1 MTDLNGGGHRILNA
15 SPLEPPNLSRFSM
28 KQLILCDF
36 DGTISLQDMGYVLVN
51 RFSSGDW
58 EAIDR
63 DFCEGKIGSKEA
75 YSRIAKILKGDE
87 KAILGFIQKHSNIDP
102 YFISFYQYC
111 CKNDIDV
118 KIISDGLDFYIK
130 TILDIH
136 HLSEIPF
143 YANRTHFLGREEMDI
158 SFPHAND
165 ECGLCGT
172 CKKRLIQIHRKEYNP
187 ILFIGNGLS
196 DRCAAREA
204 DFVFAKDS
212 LYTYCIDQDITC
224 HFFANFQEILGDLK
238 KRIHGII
245 FDLDGTLIEA
255 YEAIYLGLREAF
267 QQLGREI
274 FPFSDIKKYLKS
286 DLEGTLTQF
295 FSPEEVIKGV
305 PIMRRKY
312 EEVYL
317 DKTHFLDGAK
327 EVLETLHSK
336 GILMAVASNKY
347 GRFSRGALRHLGVSD
362 CFKSV
367 LGAGDVPR
375 NKPFPDMIHAA
386 LREMGLPP
394 EDVVFVG
401 DTLTDID
408 TGKQAGVDVY
418 ALPTGFHSKTELLQG
433 KPKRILKNLKEL
445 MHIPLTLPLS
455 PLGRGMG

>member
-1 MTDLNGGGHRILNA
+1 
-15 SPLEPPNLSRFSM
+15 M
-28 KQLILCDF
+28 KKLILCDF
-36 DGTISLQDMGYVLVN
+36 DGTISIRDMGYDLIN

-75 YSRIAKILKGDE
+75 YSRIAKILKGNE
-87 KAILGFIQKHSNIDP
+87 KDLLGFIRKHSNIDP
-102 YFISFYQYC
+102 HFNSFYQYC
-111 CKNDIDV
+111 RERDIDI
-118 KIISDGLDFYIK
+118 KIVSDGLDFYIK
-130 TILDIH
+130 MFLEIH
-136 HLSEIPF
+136 HLSEIPY
-143 YANRTHFLGREEMDI
+143 YANHTHFHKGDGMEI
-158 SFPHAND
+158 SFPYSNE

-172 CKKRLIQIHRKEYNP
+172 CKKKLVQIHRKTYDS
-187 ILFIGNGLS
+187 ILFVGNGIS

-224 HFFANFQEILGDLK
+224 HFFDNFHEILGDLK
-238 KRIHGII
+238 KRIHGVI

-255 YEAIYLGLREAF
+255 YEAIYIGLKEAF
-267 QQLGREI
+267 QHFGREI
-274 FPFSDIKKYLKS
+274 FPLSDLKKYLKV
-286 DLEGTLTQF
+286 DLEATLNQF
-295 FSPEEVIKGV
+295 FSSEEVLKGV

-327 EVLETLHSK
+327 EVLKILHSK
-336 GILMAVASNKY
+336 GILMGVASNKF

-362 CFKSV
+362 YFKSV
-367 LGAGDVPR
+367 IGAGDVPR

-386 LREMGLPP
+386 LREMRLPP
-394 EDVVFVG
+394 EEVVFVG

-408 TGKQAGVDVY
+408 TGKQASVDVY
-418 ALPTGFHSKTELLQG
+418 ALPTGFHSKMELSQG